1 MTEAGAWRVILRGV
15 GVIFALVVVVF
26 LITELRS
33 LLVQLALAVLL
44 AAAANP
50 IVEWMTTSK
59 QALGWRWRPPRGLA
73 ALLVFVAGLLVLVL
87 GAVVV
92 LATVGPDVSALAASS
107 PLYVAQAQAA
117 IQAAAGSNP
126 DLAARF
132 SGAVPSLQDIMAGAI
147 AVLAQAPRLLSVATG
162 VLGGVVYLLFTLI
175 LALYLTI
182 DGDRIRRYLI
192 QLLPFD
198 RQEQALA
205 VTERIGKRLG
215 AWARGEA
222 VLGLII
228 GVLTWLAALIL
239 GLPYAG
245 ALALIAA
252 VGELVPNLGPFI
264 AAIPLVVVGFIA
276 SPTQGLLALGAAV
289 LIQQLENNLI
299 APRVMSRAVDIHP
312 VAVIVAILAGN
323 ELLGIMGAVLAVPL
337 VASISVIVH
346 EIQRE
351 RLARRL
357 APADEAASLTPPL
370 SQRERED
377 DAS

>member
-107 PLYVAQAQAA
+107 PVYVAQVQDA
-117 IQAAAGSNP
+117 IQAAAASNP
-126 DLAARF
+126 ELAARF

-205 VTERIGKRLG
+205 VTERIGERLG

-228 GVLTWLAALIL
+228 GVFTWLAALIL

-276 SPTQGLLALGAAV
+276 SPTQGLLSLGAAV

-299 APRVMSRAVDIHP
+299 APRVMSRAVNIHP

-323 ELLGIMGAVLAVPL
+323 EMLGIMGAVLAVPL
-337 VASISVIVH
+337 VASISVIVD

-357 APADEAASLTPPL
+357 APADEAA
-370 SQRERED
+370 R
-377 DAS
+377 